1 MQTLYIITGYSFS
14 EVNAIINSIILKRLS
29 LNINNTDVN
38 ETTRGKEERKD
49 GVGGV
54 VILKFLII

>member
-38 ETTRGKEERKD
+38 ETTRGKEER
-49 GVGGV
+49 GRMV
-54 VILKFLII
+54 